1 MRPLCRLSAKANAL
15 CLVRE
20 GSATLLSRLTFNF
33 SIVDGR
39 LALAVGGL
47 QGPKAGHK
55 HEVIDATRDL
65 HGLRPK
71 DATPLAA
78 SAIAD
83 GLDASVHAVG
93 DGLHVYPLARYLV
106 PRFGFG
112 QHLGIPSGLH

>member
-1 MRPLCRLSAKANAL
+1 
-15 CLVRE
+15 V
-20 GSATLLSRLTFNF
+20 TLLSRLTFNF

-39 LALAVGGL
+39 LVLAVGGL

-55 HEVIDATRDL
+55 HEVIHATRDL
-65 HGLRPK
+65 HGLRPT

-93 DGLHVYPLARYLV
+93 DALHVHRTLPDDPKHSSYDAYRRERGATAGGPLGLV
-106 PRFGFG
+106 LPRSN
-112 QHLGIPSGLH
+112 HCRLR